1 MTFVIGILSQRLITE
16 NNTMKLLIIEDD
28 TSLREIMQRALQG
41 EGYIVESAATYFDA
55 CDKIAGYSYDCIML
69 DIMLPDGNGLKL
81 LEQIKK
87 IGNESRVIII
97 SARDSLD
104 DKITGLDLGAD
115 DYLAKPFYMAELS
128 ARIKSVM
135 RRGSGAVNNTMTA
148 GNITLD
154 LGSRRINIDGKDV
167 PLLKKEFDILLYF
180 MQRPGHIVD
189 KAVLAEAVWGDH
201 IDMVDNFQ
209 FVYAQI
215 KNLRKKL
222 ADAGASQ
229 NIKAVYGFGYKF
241 TDKEA

>member
-1 MTFVIGILSQRLITE
+1 
-16 NNTMKLLIIEDD
+16 MKLLIIEDD

-154 LGSRRINIDGKDV
+154 LGSRRISIDGKDV

-222 ADAGASQ
+222 S
-229 NIKAVYGFGYKF
+229 
-241 TDKEA
+241 E

>member
-1 MTFVIGILSQRLITE
+1 
-16 NNTMKLLIIEDD
+16 MKLLIVEDD
-28 TSLREIMQRALQG
+28 ASLREIMQRALLA
-41 EGYIVESAATYFDA
+41 EGYVVECAPTYFDA

-69 DIMLPDGNGLKL
+69 DIMLPDGNGLRL
-81 LEQIKK
+81 LEQIKS
-87 IGNESRVIII
+87 IGKNDRVIII

-104 DKITGLDLGAD
+104 DKIEGLDLGAD
-115 DYLAKPFYMAELS
+115 DYLPKPFYMAELS
-128 ARIKSVM
+128 ARIKSVL
-135 RRGSGAVNNTMTA
+135 RRGNGAVQNSMNA
-148 GNITLD
+148 GNISLD
-154 LGSRRINIDGKDV
+154 LQSRRVSVGGKDV

-215 KNLRKKL
+215 KNLRKKISE
-222 ADAGASQ
+222 AGADM

-241 TDKEA
+241 TEAEE

>member
-1 MTFVIGILSQRLITE
+1 
-16 NNTMKLLIIEDD
+16 MKLLIIEDD
-28 TSLREIMQRALQG
+28 NALREIMLRALSD
-41 EGYIVESAATYFDA
+41 EGYVVETAKNFFEAEE
-55 CDKIAGYSYDCIML
+55 KIAGYSYDCIML
-69 DIMLPDGNGLKL
+69 DIMLPDGNGLNL
-81 LEQIKK
+81 LRQIRAIDKD
-87 IGNESRVIII
+87 NRVIII

-104 DKITGLDLGAD
+104 DKIEGLDLGAD

-128 ARIKSVM
+128 ARIKSVL
-135 RRGSGAVNNTMTA
+135 RRGSGAVTNTMNI
-148 GNITLD
+148 GNISLD
-154 LGSRRINIDGKDV
+154 LQSRRVAINSNNV

-222 ADAGASQ
+222 TDAGADT

-241 TDKEA
+241 TETEEE

>member
-1 MTFVIGILSQRLITE
+1 
-16 NNTMKLLIIEDD
+16 MKLLIIEDD
-28 TSLREIMQRALQG
+28 ASLREIMQRALQG
-41 EGYIVESAATYFDA
+41 EGYIVESAATHFDA

-87 IGNESRVIII
+87 NGNESRVIII

-148 GNITLD
+148 GNIALD
-154 LGSRRINIDGKDV
+154 LGSRRIKIDGKDV

-222 ADAGASQ
+222 SEAGASI

-241 TDKEA
+241 TETEE

>member
-1 MTFVIGILSQRLITE
+1 
-16 NNTMKLLIIEDD
+16 MKLLIIEDD
-28 TSLREIMQRALQG
+28 ASLREIMQRALLA
-41 EGYIVESAATYFDA
+41 EGYVVECAPTYFDA

-69 DIMLPDGNGLKL
+69 DIMLPDGNGLRL
-81 LEQIKK
+81 LEQIKRMGK
-87 IGNESRVIII
+87 NDRVIII

-104 DKITGLDLGAD
+104 DKIEGLDLGAD
-115 DYLAKPFYMAELS
+115 DYLPKPFYMAELS
-128 ARIKSVM
+128 ARIKSVL
-135 RRGSGAVNNTMTA
+135 RRGNGAVQNSMNA
-148 GNITLD
+148 GNISLD
-154 LGSRRINIDGKDV
+154 LQSRRVSIGGNDV

-215 KNLRKKL
+215 KNLRKKISE
-222 ADAGASQ
+222 AGADM

-241 TDKEA
+241 TDSEK

>member
-1 MTFVIGILSQRLITE
+1 
-16 NNTMKLLIIEDD
+16 MKLLIVEDD
-28 TSLREIMQRALQG
+28 ASLREIMQRALLA
-41 EGYIVESAATYFDA
+41 EGYVVECAPTYFDA

-69 DIMLPDGNGLKL
+69 DIMLPDGNGLRL
-81 LEQIKK
+81 LEEIKSMGK
-87 IGNESRVIII
+87 NDRVIII

-104 DKITGLDLGAD
+104 DKIEGLDLGAD
-115 DYLAKPFYMAELS
+115 DYLPKPFYMAELS
-128 ARIKSVM
+128 ARIKSVL
-135 RRGSGAVNNTMTA
+135 RRGNGAVQNSMNA
-148 GNITLD
+148 GNISLD
-154 LGSRRINIDGKDV
+154 LQSRRVSVGGKDV

-215 KNLRKKL
+215 KNLRKKISE
-222 ADAGASQ
+222 AGADM

-241 TDKEA
+241 TEAEE

>member
-1 MTFVIGILSQRLITE
+1 
-16 NNTMKLLIIEDD
+16 MKLLIVEDD
-28 TSLREIMQRALQG
+28 ASLREIMQRALLA
-41 EGYIVESAATYFDA
+41 EGYVVECAPTYFDA

-69 DIMLPDGNGLKL
+69 DIMLPDGNGLRL
-81 LEQIKK
+81 LEQIKSMGK
-87 IGNESRVIII
+87 NDRVIII

-104 DKITGLDLGAD
+104 DKIEGLDLGAD
-115 DYLAKPFYMAELS
+115 DYLPKPFYMAELS
-128 ARIKSVM
+128 ARIKSVL
-135 RRGSGAVNNTMTA
+135 RRGNGAVQNSMNA
-148 GNITLD
+148 GNISLD
-154 LGSRRINIDGKDV
+154 LQSRRVSVGGKDV

-215 KNLRKKL
+215 KNLRKKISE
-222 ADAGASQ
+222 AGADM

-241 TDKEA
+241 TEAEE

>member
-1 MTFVIGILSQRLITE
+1 
-16 NNTMKLLIIEDD
+16 MKLLLIEDD
-28 TSLREIMQRALQG
+28 ASLREIMQRALKS
-41 EGYIVESAATYFDA
+41 EGYIVESAGTYFEA

-69 DIMLPDGNGLKL
+69 DIMLPDGNGLQL

-87 IGNESRVIII
+87 NGNDARVIII

-135 RRGSGAVNNTMTA
+135 RRGSGAVSNTMTA

-154 LGSRRINIDGKDV
+154 LGSRRIMIDGNDV

-222 ADAGASQ
+222 AEAGASI

-241 TDKEA
+241 TDNEE